1 MVASARHDIV
11 ELPKLHENG
20 LKIIIIIPLFE
31 KCKCKKPSETHFA
44 LTPPWEC
51 KWCVCV
57 CVCVCGGGGGG
68 TTFNTLHVH
77 VLTLHVM
84 ISS

>member
-57 CVCVCGGGGGG
+57 CVCVGGGGGG
-68 TTFNTLHVH
+68 GGYNLQYFTCTCTHSTCND
-77 VLTLHVM
+77 
-84 ISS
+84 